1 MFGIRMILIEII
13 ITKKIGYIHLSSYFL
28 FSPCKELWNEKSQM
42 EGQRGWDADK
52 QITHPTIWP
61 AAVQKV
67 TSHHQVSSL
76 CLLEVPN
83 AIFKP
88 RTDFENIFLLL
99 FVKRVLWHIMLG
111 LVLLKLSR
119 AFCFFKLTW
128 LAQFKH
134 ETLVLEQKSSL
145 AIAQSIF

>member
-1 MFGIRMILIEII
+1 MFGISMILIKI
-13 ITKKIGYIHLSSYFL
+13 ITKKIGYIHLSSSFL
-28 FSPCKELWNEKSQM
+28 FSPSKEPWNGKLQM
-42 EGQRGWDADK
+42 DGQRGWGTGK
-52 QITHPTIWP
+52 WIIHSTIWP

-67 TSHHQVSSL
+67 TWHHRVSSL
-76 CLLEVPN
+76 CLPEVPN

-119 AFCFFKLTW
+119 AFCFFKLIW

-134 ETLVLEQKSSL
+134 
-145 AIAQSIF
+145 